1 MMKVKSLRRR
11 DDFDD
16 VEAAGHVP
24 AMVPRHVGQGDEGQ
38 LSLLAVFYGFG
49 RPAALLR
56 PARFYFD
63 EDEGVAVLGDN
74 VYFSQAIARRY
85 LAAASSPAFPNEAS
99 DMISTP
105 LTRYLSAVYERNI
118 RTNGELHEN

>member
-63 EDEGVAVLGDN
+63 EDEGVAVLGNN
-74 VYFSQAIARRY
+74 VYFSQAIAVI
-85 LAAASSPAFPNEAS
+85 LAEDCVAQRMAEVLGGGFFAG
-99 DMISTP
+99 
-105 LTRYLSAVYERNI
+105 LSQRGV
-118 RTNGELHEN
+118 

>member
-1 MMKVKSLRRR
+1 MMNVKSPRRR

-24 AMVPRHVGQGDEGQ
+24 ALVPRHIGQGDEGQ

-49 RPAALLR
+49 GPAALLR

-74 VYFSQAIARRY
+74 VYFSQAIAVI
-85 LAAASSPAFPNEAS
+85 LAEDCVAQRMAEVLDGGFFAG
-99 DMISTP
+99 
-105 LTRYLSAVYERNI
+105 LSQRGV
-118 RTNGELHEN
+118 

>member
-24 AMVPRHVGQGDEGQ
+24 AMVPRHIGQGDKGQ
-38 LSLLAVFYGFG
+38 FSLLAVFYGFG

-63 EDEGVAVLGDN
+63 EDEGVAVLGNN
-74 VYFSQAIARRY
+74 VYFSQAIAII
-85 LAAASSPAFPNEAS
+85 LAEDCVAQRMAEVLDGGFFAG
-99 DMISTP
+99 
-105 LTRYLSAVYERNI
+105 LSQRGV
-118 RTNGELHEN
+118 